1 MTRAGIPLAALLALA
16 ACAPPASNP
25 ILADPGLR
33 SGWTAAQVCTVYAQG
48 LTEATRRANAGDWTP
63 EQDRVVDT
71 VVQTYGPMCTPTV
84 EPDAWR
90 FGPALV
96 DAFAGVGIAVAEGRE

>member
-1 MTRAGIPLAALLALA
+1 MTRAAIPLAAMLALA

-25 ILADPGLR
+25 ILASPELR
-33 SGWTAAQVCTVYAQG
+33 SGWTAAKACNVYAQG

-71 VVQTYGPMCTPTV
+71 VVQTYGPMCTPV
-84 EPDAWR
+84 VQPDAWR
-90 FGPALV
+90 IGETLV
-96 DAFAGVGIAVAEGRE
+96 DTFARVGIVIAEGR